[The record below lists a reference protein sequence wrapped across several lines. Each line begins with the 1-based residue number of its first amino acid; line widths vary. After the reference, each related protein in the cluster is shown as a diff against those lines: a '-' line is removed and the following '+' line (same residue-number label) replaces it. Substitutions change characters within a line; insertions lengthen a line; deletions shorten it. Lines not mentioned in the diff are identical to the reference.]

1 VNLLE
6 GTGTGSL
13 LLDAGA
19 TGRLAHHAALTDED
33 DVTVGE
39 LLLEL

>member
-1 VNLLE
+1 MNLLE